1 MEKEKYFAYWLSQVK
16 GIGAGKAEKL
26 LSFAG
31 SYEAIYNM
39 KKEDLEKQFFL
50 RKQDK
55 KELWDEKESFS
66 FRCKEADSMKKKGI
80 RMVLPTDPEYPARFR
95 NMYDMPQW
103 IFVKGTLPKAEEP
116 SAAVIGARS
125 CTSYG
130 KQEAEGLGK
139 LLSQAGISVI
149 SGLALGIDGAAHRG
163 VVWVQKQNTEAGQ
176 AAGKPFAVLGSGI
189 DVCYPAAHQ
198 ELYEEICACGG
209 GILSEYGLGEAPC
222 AGHFPVR
229 NRLISALSD
238 VVVVVEA
245 RGHSGS
251 LITAELALEQGKEV
265 FAFPGRRTDP
275 LSVGCNRLIQDGAAM
290 LTDPQE
296 LFGFFPIPTGKLQE
310 AVKKSV
316 NGLAKTE
323 KMVYS
328 CLDLTP
334 KPVEEIMECGGLSV
348 GECMTAL
355 LNLELNGY
363 ILQPINHHYVRKLE

>member
-1 MEKEKYFAYWLSQVK
+1 MEKERYFAYWLSRVK
-16 GIGAGKAEKL
+16 GMGAVKAGKL

-39 KKEDLEKQFFL
+39 KKEDLEKQIFL
-50 RKQDK
+50 KKQDK
-55 KELWDEKESFS
+55 QAFWEEKDRFC
-66 FRCKEADSMKKKGI
+66 FHCREADTMEKKGI
-80 RMVLPTDPEYPARFR
+80 RLLLPTDPEYPSRFR
-95 NMYDMPQW
+95 NIYDMPQW
-103 IFVKGTLPKAEEP
+103 IFVKGTLPQANEP
-116 SAAVIGARS
+116 TAAVIGARS

-130 KQEAEGLGK
+130 KQEAEALGK
-139 LLSQAGISVI
+139 LLSKAGISVI

-163 VVWVQKQNTEAGQ
+163 VVGVQKQLAEEVRQT
-176 AAGKPFAVLGSGI
+176 GKPFAVLGSGI

-209 GILSEYGLGEAPC
+209 GILSEYGLGEAPY
-222 AGHFPVR
+222 ASHFPVR

-238 VVVVVEA
+238 AVVVVEA
-245 RGHSGS
+245 RGRSGS

-296 LFGFFPIPTGKLQE
+296 LPAFFQIDTGKLPQ
-310 AVKKSV
+310 AAKKSV

-334 KPVEEIMECGGLSV
+334 KPADDIIRECGLSV

-355 LNLELNGY
+355 LNLELKGCL
-363 ILQPINHHYVRKLE
+363 IQPINHHYARKLE